1 MEEPLEDIM
10 EDEPMDE
17 ETEEGP
23 MYEEPIEIEESKEEP
38 MEEAEQRGQDGAGD
52 P

>member
-1 MEEPLEDIM
+1 M

-23 MYEEPIEIEESKEEP
+23 MYEEPVDIEESKEEP
-38 MEEAEQRGQDGAGD
+38 MEEDE
-52 P
+52 